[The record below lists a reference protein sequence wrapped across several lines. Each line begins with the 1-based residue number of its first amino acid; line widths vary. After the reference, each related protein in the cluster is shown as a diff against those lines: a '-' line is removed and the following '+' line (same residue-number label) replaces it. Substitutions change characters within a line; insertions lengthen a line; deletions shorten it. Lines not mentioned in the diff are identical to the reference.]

1 MSSATS
7 PDAPSEPPLFGRDFA
22 LILATQLAFGLAF
35 SSFFL
40 LPKFVV
46 TELHG
51 SPSQVGYVG
60 ALAVVAAVLVSPL
73 CGKLL
78 DRGTRRPLMFC
89 GCLLSGVGA
98 LAFLGVTH
106 VGSYLYAVRAVQGIS
121 YTFYFVAAGTLV
133 ADLSPAARLGQALGW
148 FGSAGLLM
156 NAVATLLAE
165 RIAQNFGWHTVFVCA
180 GVSGTLGSL
189 LVLLVQEPANQPA
202 RQPQVT
208 STPKSLQVT
217 STPKSLQVTS
227 TPKSLLRRETPDRA
241 DPSSL
246 LRRETPDRADPSS
259 LLRRETPDR
268 ADPSSLGERLPV
280 LWAAAAGGAAFGVMF
295 TFTQPLALQLGDI
308 NISPLFAGYTAAA
321 LLVRLAFGNLADRL
335 GRARVAGAA
344 LAFYSLVVAT
354 TAGLAR
360 GWLGVLGLGFGLA
373 HGAFYPSL
381 NALALEGVARK
392 ERGSVGAHFNAAF
405 NGGVLLVTFC
415 FGQVAQ
421 AYGYRVVFL
430 LVACLSASGC
440 FLLLSQARKSWLARP
455 L

>member
-1 MSSATS
+1 MSSAAAS
-7 PDAPSEPPLFGRDFA
+7 EEPSEPALFTRDFA
-22 LILATQLAFGLAF
+22 LILATQLAFGFAF

-78 DRGTRRPLMFC
+78 DRGARRPLISS
-89 GCLLSGVGA
+89 GCLLSGLGA

-106 VGSYLYAVRAVQGIS
+106 VGSYLYAVRAVQGVS
-121 YTFYFVAAGTLV
+121 YTLYFVAAATLV
-133 ADLSPAARLGQALGW
+133 ADLSPPSRLGQALGW

-156 NAVATLLAE
+156 NAIATMVAE
-165 RIAQNFGWHTVFVCA
+165 RIAHDFGWHAVFVA
-180 GVSGTLGSL
+180 AAISGTLGSL
-189 LVLLVQEPANQPA
+189 LSLLLHEPAREPAPMPVTPTERGGSAGAFSLRARSENSPQKGSAGAFSLRARSENSPQSSAPA
-202 RQPQVT
+202 R
-208 STPKSLQVT
+208 
-217 STPKSLQVTS
+217 
-227 TPKSLLRRETPDRA
+227 
-241 DPSSL
+241 
-246 LRRETPDRADPSS
+246 
-259 LLRRETPDR
+259 
-268 ADPSSLGERLPV
+268 RLAV

-295 TFTQPLALQLGDI
+295 TFTQPLALSLGDA

-321 LLVRLAFGNLADRL
+321 LLVRLVFGNLADRL
-335 GRARVAGAA
+335 GRARVGGAA
-344 LAFYSLVVAT
+344 LALYSLVVAT

-360 GWLGVLGLGFGLA
+360 GWLGILGLGFGLA

-381 NALALEGVARK
+381 NALALEGTPRE
-392 ERGSVGAHFNAAF
+392 ERGTVGAYFNAAF

-440 FLLLSQARKSWLARP
+440 FLLFSQARKSWLARP
-455 L
+455 S

>member
-1 MSSATS
+1 MSSSVAS
-7 PDAPSEPPLFGRDFA
+7 EEPSEPALFTRDFA
-22 LILATQLAFGLAF
+22 LILATQLAFGFAF

-60 ALAVVAAVLVSPL
+60 ATAVVAAVLVSPL

-78 DRGTRRPLMFC
+78 DRGGRRPLMFW
-89 GCLLSGVGA
+89 GSLLSGVGG
-98 LAFLGVTH
+98 LAFLGVSH
-106 VGSYLYAVRAVQGIS
+106 VGTYLYAVRAVQGVS
-121 YTFYFVAAGTLV
+121 YTLYFVAAATLV
-133 ADLSPAARLGQALGW
+133 ADLSPPSRLGQALGW
-148 FGSAGLLM
+148 FGCAGLLM
-156 NAVATLLAE
+156 NAIATLVAE
-165 RIAQNFGWHTVFVCA
+165 RIAHTFGWHTVFVSA
-180 GVSGTLGSL
+180 AVSGTLGSL
-189 LVLLVQEPANQPA
+189 LSLLLQEPRPEA
-202 RQPQVT
+202 
-208 STPKSLQVT
+208 
-217 STPKSLQVTS
+217 
-227 TPKSLLRRETPDRA
+227 LRRPA
-241 DPSSL
+241 APAKLVPS
-246 LRRETPDRADPSS
+246 AH
-259 LLRRETPDR
+259 
-268 ADPSSLGERLPV
+268 RLPV

-295 TFTQPLALQLGDI
+295 TFTQPLALSLGDT

-321 LLVRLAFGNLADRL
+321 LLVRLAFGTLADRL
-335 GRARVAGAA
+335 GRAKVGGAA
-344 LAFYSLVVAT
+344 LAFYSLVVAA
-354 TAGLAR
+354 TAGLQR

-381 NALALEGVARK
+381 NALALEGVAR
-392 ERGSVGAHFNAAF
+392 EQRGTVGAHFNAAF

>member
-1 MSSATS
+1 M
-7 PDAPSEPPLFGRDFA
+7 
-22 LILATQLAFGLAF
+22 ATQLAFGLAF

-217 STPKSLQVTS
+217 STPK
-227 TPKSLLRRETPDRA
+227 
-241 DPSSL
+241 SL

>member
-7 PDAPSEPPLFGRDFA
+7 SEEPGEPPLFTRDFA
-22 LILATQLAFGLAF
+22 LILATQLAFGFAF

-78 DRGTRRPLMFC
+78 DRGARRPLIAL
-89 GCLLSGVGA
+89 GCLLGGFGGF
-98 LAFLGVTH
+98 AFLGVTQ
-106 VGSYLYAVRAVQGIS
+106 VGGYLYAVRAMQGVS
-121 YTFYFVAAGTLV
+121 YTLYFVAATTLV
-133 ADLSPAARLGQALGW
+133 ADLAPTSRLGQALGW

-156 NAVATLLAE
+156 NAVATLVAE
-165 RIAQNFGWHTVFVCA
+165 RVAQNFGWHAVFTGA
-180 GVSGTLGSL
+180 AISGGVGALLSL
-189 LVLLVQEPANQPA
+189 QLQEPARVRAATRNPSASARPAQPLAPA
-202 RQPQVT
+202 R
-208 STPKSLQVT
+208 
-217 STPKSLQVTS
+217 
-227 TPKSLLRRETPDRA
+227 
-241 DPSSL
+241 
-246 LRRETPDRADPSS
+246 
-259 LLRRETPDR
+259 
-268 ADPSSLGERLPV
+268 RLAV

-295 TFTQPLALQLGDI
+295 TFTQPLALSLGDT

-321 LLVRLAFGNLADRL
+321 LLVRLVFGNLADRL
-335 GRARVAGAA
+335 GRARVGGAA
-344 LAFYSLVVAT
+344 LALYSVVVAS

-381 NALALEGVARK
+381 NALALEGVARE
-392 ERGSVGAHFNAAF
+392 ERGSVGAYFNAAF

-440 FLLLSQARKSWLARP
+440 FLLFGQARKSWLARP